1 VRYNGEEK
9 GASQK
14 HRPFPVRPASSRS
27 RLLPHAGKFRR
38 RVSGERPA
46 DPHADR
52 GGPTTGQPTPQN
64 RPADP
69 QKPAGNCAP
78 LSWRCSSFLRAP
90 PRSPA
95 APHVGWRWRR
105 GGMPPVKLER
115 SSHST
120 VTCSIARAHQP
131 TMHASRPYSD
141 TSAPSSG
148 VPATELVCW
157 NHVTQREPCTCGGS
171 CAHLCGK

>member
-1 VRYNGEEK
+1 MRYNGEEK

-27 RLLPHAGKFRR
+27 RRAAAEKPYLVVYHDESTG
-38 RVSGERPA
+38 SGEATR
-46 DPHADR
+46 
-52 GGPTTGQPTPQN
+52 T
-64 RPADP
+64 
-69 QKPAGNCAP
+69 